1 MTATSSGRR
10 RGRPPKSSA
19 VDTKEQLLQA
29 ALALF
34 AENGFEGTSV
44 RDVARSVGLSESVL
58 YAHFASKRALF
69 DAAFARVGP
78 DSATRA
84 VEDQSDADADP
95 PGFLRALIAREMTEW
110 SSPAARQFV
119 SLMAHDNLLHQPEL
133 RKGISESLGTLAE
146 LFERW
151 MADGRA
157 DATLGSADDLAYALM
172 APVAMARI
180 LWLHGGASPQE
191 IEDACERAARHAE
204 LFIRAVFRSLA
215 GRGGAEAAQGAAGR
229 PRV

>member
-1 MTATSSGRR
+1 MTATRSGRR
-10 RGRPPKSSA
+10 RGRPPKA
-19 VDTKEQLLQA
+19 DAADTKELLLQA

-78 DSATRA
+78 VSATRA
-84 VEDQSDADADP
+84 LEDLAGADADP
-95 PGFLRALIAREMTEW
+95 PGFLRALIAREMTQW
-110 SSPAARQFV
+110 SSPEARQFI
-119 SLMAHDNLLHQPEL
+119 SLMSHDNMLHRPEL
-133 RKGISESLGTLAE
+133 RNGIAASLARLAG

-157 DATLGSADDLAYALM
+157 DAGLGSAEDLAYALM
-172 APVAMARI
+172 APVALARL
-180 LWLHGGASPQE
+180 LWLHDGASPRE
-191 IEDACERAARHAE
+191 IEAAREQAARHAE
-204 LFIRAVFRSLA
+204 LFIKAVFRS
-215 GRGGAEAAQGAAGR
+215 RGS
-229 PRV
+229 